1 MNPYLILVLTV
12 IVLSF
17 AIQILADYL
26 DVTRAAEQLP
36 DELSGVYSAEKYRE
50 SQAYL
55 KENSRFNGLYGAL
68 QTLVELLMI
77 LGGGFNLIDLVA
89 RGFGLGPIPTGL
101 LFFAIIALG
110 WKALTLPFS
119 LFRTF
124 VIEEKYGF
132 NRTTPRTYL
141 ADLARGIALSVMI
154 GGPVLALILWL
165 FETGGSLAWLYCWG
179 ALTAFQL
186 FMLFIAPVFI
196 LPLFNRFEPLPE
208 GELRAEIERYAE
220 QQRFEIKGV
229 FTMDGSRRSSKA
241 NAFFTGFGAS
251 RRIVLF
257 DTLIEKHTV
266 AELVAILAHEM
277 GHYKKGHISKMIAWS
292 TLQFGIVFY
301 LLSVFINNR
310 VLFDAFRMEHLSIHA
325 SLLFFAFLYQPIDM
339 VLSVIAQAISRKH
352 EYEADRYAVETRGA
366 PEALIDGLKKLSADS
381 LSNLTP
387 HPLKVLLAYRH
398 PPILERIAAIRR
410 LSSRTA

>member
-352 EYEADRYAVETRGA
+352 EYEADRYAVQTRGA
-366 PEALIDGLKKLSADS
+366 PEALIRGLKKLSADS

-387 HPLKVLLAYRH
+387 HPLKVLLAYSH
-398 PPILERIAAIRR
+398 PPILDRIAAIRQSG
-410 LSSRTA
+410 LTAE

>member
-1 MNPYLILVLTV
+1 MNPYLIFVLAV
-12 IVLSF
+12 IIFSFLLEALS
-17 AIQILADYL
+17 DYL
-26 DVTRAAEQLP
+26 NVKNAAEELP
-36 DELSGVYSAEKYRE
+36 EEFRGVYCSEDYRR

-55 KENSRFNGLYGAL
+55 KENSRFSGYYGMFQALLGLA
-68 QTLVELLMI
+68 MI

-89 RGFGLGPIPTGL
+89 RGFGLGSIPTGL
-101 LFFAIIALG
+101 VFFAMVALG
-110 WKALTLPFS
+110 FRALTLPFS
-119 LFRTF
+119 LYRTF

-141 ADLARGIALSVMI
+141 ADLARWIALSVLI
-154 GGPVLALILWL
+154 GGPVLAVILWL
-165 FETGGSLAWLYCWG
+165 FEAGGSLAWLYCWAAVAG
-179 ALTAFQL
+179 FQL
-186 FMLFIAPVFI
+186 FALFLAPVFI
-196 LPLFNRFEPLPE
+196 LPLFNRFDPLPE
-208 GELRAEIERYAE
+208 GELRAEIARYAE
-220 QQRFEIKGV
+220 EQRFAMKGV
-229 FTMDGSRRSSKA
+229 YTMDGSKRSSKA
-241 NAFFTGFGAS
+241 NAFFTGLGAS

-266 AELVAILAHEM
+266 SELVAVLAHEM
-277 GHYKKGHISKMIAWS
+277 GHYVKGHISKMAAWS
-292 TLQFGIVFY
+292 ILQFGIVFY
-301 LLSVFINNR
+301 LLSLFINNR
-310 VLFDAFRMEHLSIHA
+310 ALFDAFGMEQLSIHA
-325 SLLFFAFLYQPIDM
+325 SLFFFSFLYQPLDV
-339 VLSVIAQAISRKH
+339 VLSVVAQAISRKH